1 MTGSVSRRRFLGQ
14 AGLAGAGT
22 ALAATGLAAC
32 SNGKASEAAT
42 PPPPT
47 VVPFR
52 GTHQA
57 GIVTPAQD
65 RMVFS
70 ALDVVTERP
79 EELAE
84 LLRNWTASAEA
95 MTAGE
100 QMPGGMSN
108 TIGAPPDTGEAYGL
122 PAANLTITIG
132 FGPSLFRPGLG
143 LSSKRPEI
151 LADLPRLP
159 NEALRPAISG
169 GDICIQAC
177 ADDPQVAFHAVRN
190 LVRQGIGATTHRWMQ
205 LGFGRTSS
213 TSTSQAT
220 PRNLLGFKDGTNNLK
235 LEDPA
240 HVDRHV
246 WVGDR
251 SDQPWMRGGTY
262 LVARKIAMFI
272 ETWDHDNLPDQEMI
286 FGRAKD
292 TGAPHGQT
300 SEFDPVDLEARDA
313 DGELLIA
320 EDSHIRLASPHANGG
335 IRMLRRGYN
344 YTDGVDQ
351 AHGSLEAG
359 LFFIA
364 FVNDPAHFAT
374 VQRNLRTDTL
384 NEYIRHISSGV
395 YACPG
400 GLGTGETWADKLF

>member
-1 MTGSVSRRRFLGQ
+1 VI
-14 AGLAGAGT
+14 
-22 ALAATGLAAC
+22 
-32 SNGKASEAAT
+32 
-42 PPPPT
+42 
-47 VVPFR
+47 VPFR
-52 GTHQA
+52 GEHQA

-65 RMVFS
+65 RLAFS
-70 ALDVVTERP
+70 TLDVVTEHP
-79 EELAE
+79 DELAD

-95 MTAGE
+95 MTAG
-100 QMPGGMSN
+100 QLMPGGMTN
-108 TIGAPPDTGEAYGL
+108 TNGAPPDTGEAYGL
-122 PAANLTITIG
+122 SAANLTITIG
-132 FGPSLFRPGLG
+132 FGPSLFRDGLG
-143 LSSKRPEI
+143 LAAKRPKL
-151 LADLPRLP
+151 LANLPRLP

-190 LVRQGIGATTHRWMQ
+190 LVRQGIGPTTHRWMQ

-240 HVDRHV
+240 HVSQHV
-246 WVGDR
+246 WTGGE
-251 SDQPWMRGGTY
+251 DQAWMRGGTY
-262 LVARKIAMFI
+262 LVARKIAMSI

-300 SEFDPVDLEARDA
+300 SEFAPVDLSARDD

-320 EDSHIRLASPHANGG
+320 ERSHIRLASPESNGG

-351 AHGSLEAG
+351 AQGNLEAG

-364 FVNDPAHFAT
+364 FVNDPAHFST

-400 GLGTGETWADKLF
+400 GLADGETWADKLF